1 MVNDKCTKKPSRRTN
16 VLPDMN
22 KKLITR
28 YIGSSTRTAKGHMV
42 RVQHHIYSTQSKQPA
57 ILETCQE
64 VENMVPIQ
72 QMYSAIV
79 NEMFCFVILKNEAQ
93 STMYSDLTGRFP
105 VLCVLQIKH
114 DTITHNKEQGG
125 QRNGDCV

>member
-1 MVNDKCTKKPSRRTN
+1 MINDKCTKKLSRRTN

-72 QMYSAIV
+72 QMYSAIQNKMFFSAILR
-79 NEMFCFVILKNEAQ
+79 NEEKN
-93 STMYSDLTGRFP
+93 TIYGDPTGRFP
-105 VLCVLQIKH
+105 IELHIGM
-114 DTITHNKEQGG
+114 N
-125 QRNGDCV
+125 